1 MMNSN
6 EEQAPAASG
15 TTEQGATEPGG
26 QVSGDGPI
34 GPTAHTG
41 DDGPQPV
48 QPPRGLHIRL
58 DRQDIKVS
66 IASLHD
72 GELTGRQIREL
83 ATPPIGADR
92 DLFEIVPGGSDR
104 KIEDGEAVM
113 IRDHLR
119 FFSAPRNI
127 NPGACRCRQ
136 LALSALRLSAHSQR
150 GRTVRH
156 ASQ

>member
-6 EEQAPAASG
+6 DEQAPAAPG
-15 TTEQGATEPGG
+15 EAEQGATGPGG
-26 QVSGDGPI
+26 QLRGGGPI
-34 GPTAHTG
+34 GPTTHTG

-48 QPPRGLHIRL
+48 EPPRGLHVRL

-66 IASLHD
+66 LASLHD
-72 GELTGRQIREL
+72 GKLTGRQIRDL

-92 DLFEIVPGGSDR
+92 DLFEIVPGGSDQ

-127 NPGACRCRQ
+127 NPGDFAVGQ
-136 LALSALRLSAHSQR
+136 LALSALRLSAHSQC